1 MAKRGDW
8 VQIYRRVLPAGN
20 RAPQVP
26 EDTQAVALEMW
37 VKGFLDQETGE
48 VGQEGTIVTVTGR
61 LVTGAISKV
70 LPAYSHNFGE
80 PQPELLKIGP
90 ELREFLGGG
99 EGDE

>member
-8 VQIYRRVLPAGN
+8 VQIHRQVLPAGA

-37 VKGFLDQETGE
+37 VKGFLEQETGE
-48 VGQEGTIVTVTGR
+48 VGREGTIVTVTGR
-61 LVTGAISKV
+61 RVTGTVSQV
-70 LPAYSHNFGE
+70 LPTYSHNFGE
-80 PQPELLKIGP
+80 PQPELLKIGL

-99 EGDE
+99 DSDE